1 MSFKTALLTWT
12 RPMLKITLKA
22 SSSHPGINL
31 CFLSLTT
38 ITLRFMGYCLADLTK
53 KTLVTDHILTLTLI
67 LTDLPAIPMLGPAM
81 ARDSKALE
89 IEALRRTAIIMTST
103 SPTDSP
109 PRHCSPTVGQGV
121 FTGLGNIFSYPTPN
135 PNVSRPPTPSV
146 SSPSP
151 NGNGDEDLYS
161 GIPRTASGNLSGG
174 ATPRSSYQPNTMRG
188 QSTPPHGYP
197 TQAPSQVGSPT
208 ATPQHQSIPQPIPQH
223 IPQPVPQLVPVSQP
237 QQVPT
242 QQQWIPRMPAAPPGQ
257 YIPTYQP
264 MPMQPPIPP
273 PNLNRLIG
281 VHPWN
286 VVVQH
291 AHPLN
296 GFVPPHVPDQT
307 FGIGQKADFWSSV
320 PMLKGET
327 NFTEFRQRVE
337 IAATASGVASVL
349 DPRYA
354 NYRPMELLPNDP
366 NYEVNMHA
374 FRTYQMLEH
383 QTRALLVGKL
393 PSDIMRWALHGSHM
407 CLDIW
412 MCLISRYQVANT
424 LDTAGLIKIWMNR
437 SCANDS
443 KVNLRKWLEEDEDI
457 IRRIGDAG
465 GIISDQERKNHVL
478 TSIPLMYKTYIGQ
491 MNDTMKINSNG
502 TRELS
507 TQEII
512 DLLHSR
518 YLFLH
523 PELPSWSTSST
534 EKSLSSS
541 KTSDP
546 TKDPKNVALQASSTP
561 GGPSTSMAGKS
572 GVSMET
578 QCYNC
583 KGFGHLSRDCPTPK
597 QKPNGGGN
605 GSRGKNWCG
614 RGHGRGGGNPG
625 GHGGANMNNGGNA
638 ANVEGAP
645 KAGNT
650 TSPSV
655 AQNQNPKPNMQQ
667 QNLKPA
673 GQAGMVENI
682 DFAYMAEPS
691 SDISEDSW
699 LDNEYEEEIL
709 VPLSPK
715 FLNRPVSQ
723 IVDVTDEEMG
733 ALTSEE
739 LDSIDTAIKD
749 LGNQLPDEKRKL
761 LWQINATLVAQH
773 ASQWLYEKFAYEVW
787 EDKENDESDSEDDDS
802 MDSDDEREP
811 DDVPDAQG
819 GNDIYMCVTD
829 LTFIPDDGISID
841 ESSEPVVMQTD
852 SMEPTVSVFAVS
864 NKSIS
869 SKTIVLDSGCTH
881 HMSPDPSFFSHTPK
895 PCPSRTFQ
903 SANRG
908 KFTASSQGA
917 AEIRTGE
924 GTIPVRNVLYVPELA
939 NTLVSIGEL
948 DDAGYTVTFGGGQAV
963 IRGPDGKVCGS
974 IPKSNGLYRVVGNT
988 SNRESY
994 AVVER
999 LTLDEF
1005 HRRMGHIANAYHAST
1020 GG

>member
-1 MSFKTALLTWT
+1 MSAHQHLHLDVLQCDGPVHFDLLQHQC
-12 RPMLKITLKA
+12 
-22 SSSHPGINL
+22 S
-31 CFLSLTT
+31 
-38 ITLRFMGYCLADLTK
+38 
-53 KTLVTDHILTLTLI
+53 KTLGFYVSLLPLCYAKRTNVLI
-67 LTDLPAIPMLGPAM
+67 HNLACLPYGYG
-81 ARDSKALE
+81 RDQVLQV
-89 IEALRRTAIIMTST
+89 IGRRTAIIMTST
-103 SPTDSP
+103 SPTGSP
-109 PRHCSPTVGQGV
+109 LRCRSPTVGQGV
-121 FTGLGNIFSYPTPN
+121 FTGLGNIFLYPTPN

-161 GIPRTASGNLSGG
+161 SIPRTASGNSSGG

-197 TQAPSQVGSPT
+197 TQAPSQP
-208 ATPQHQSIPQPIPQH
+208 
-223 IPQPVPQLVPVSQP
+223 IPQPVPQLVPVPQP

-242 QQQWIPRMPAAPPGQ
+242 QQQWIPQMPAAPPGQ

-286 VVVQH
+286 H

-296 GFVPPHVPDQT
+296 RFVPPCVPDQT
-307 FGIGQKADFWSSV
+307 FRIGQKADFWSSV

-349 DPRYA
+349 DPQYT
-354 NYRPMELLPNDP
+354 NYRPMEPLPNDP
-366 NYEVNMHA
+366 DYEANMHA

-393 PSDIMRWALHGSHM
+393 PSDIMRWALHGSHT

-412 MCLISRYQVANT
+412 MRLISRYQVANA
-424 LDTAGLIKIWMNR
+424 LDTVGLIKIWMNR

-457 IRRIGDAG
+457 IRQIGDAG

-491 MNDTMKINSNG
+491 MNDTMKINSNS
-502 TRELS
+502 TRKLS
-507 TQEII
+507 AQEII
-512 DLLHSR
+512 DLLRSR

-541 KTSDP
+541 KTSDSA
-546 TKDPKNVALQASSTP
+546 KDLKNVALQASSTL
-561 GGPSTSMAGKS
+561 GSTSNTPTANKS
-572 GVSMET
+572 NISMGI

-605 GSRGKNWCG
+605 GGRGKNWRDRG
-614 RGHGRGGGNPG
+614 RGRGGRNPG
-625 GHGGANMNNGGNA
+625 GHGGVNANNSGNT
-638 ANVEGAP
+638 ANVEGTP
-645 KAGNT
+645 KPGNT
-650 TSPSV
+650 TTPSV
-655 AQNQNPKPNMQQ
+655 ALNSNPKPNTYP
-667 QNLKPA
+667 KPA
-673 GQAGMVENI
+673 GQAGMAKNI
-682 DFAYMAEPS
+682 DFAYMAQPS
-691 SDISEDSW
+691 SDISEDDWS
-699 LDNEYEEEIL
+699 DDEYEEEIL

-723 IVDVTDEEMG
+723 ITDVTDEEIG
-733 ALTSEE
+733 PLTTDE
-739 LDSIDTAIKD
+739 LDHIESTIKQ
-749 LGNQLPDEKRKL
+749 LGNQLPDEKRKV
-761 LWQINATLVAQH
+761 LWQLNATLVAQH
-773 ASQWLYEKFAYEVW
+773 VSQWLYEKFAYEVW
-787 EDKENDESDSEDDDS
+787 EDEEDEENDSESDSEDDFTMES
-802 MDSDDEREP
+802 GDEDESKE
-811 DDVPDAQG
+811 VPDVRG
-819 GNDIYMCVTD
+819 GNDIYMCVTN
-829 LTFIPDDGISID
+829 LTFILDDGISVD
-841 ESSEPVVMQTD
+841 KSSEPVVMQTD
-852 SMEPTVSVFAVS
+852 SMEPT
-864 NKSIS
+864 
-869 SKTIVLDSGCTH
+869 
-881 HMSPDPSFFSHTPK
+881 
-895 PCPSRTFQ
+895 
-903 SANRG
+903 
-908 KFTASSQGA
+908 FTALSQGTA
-917 AEIRTGE
+917 KIRTGE

-963 IRGPDGKVCGS
+963 ICGPDGKICGS
-974 IPKSNGLYRVVGNT
+974 IPKSNRLY
-988 SNRESY
+988 
-994 AVVER
+994 
-999 LTLDEF
+999 
-1005 HRRMGHIANAYHAST
+1005 
-1020 GG
+1020 